1 MENNVDTRMMTN
13 EPWKGYSLDELR
25 YRIAVSTTRKEIE
38 IERIKSG
45 FRMMTQENSVSGV
58 GFDILKRMVGALNI
72 LDYAV
77 IAFKLGLKLR
87 RIYRKLKN

>member
-1 MENNVDTRMMTN
+1 MENNVDTRMLRN

-25 YRIAVSTTRKEIE
+25 YRIAVGTIRKEIE

-45 FRMMTQENSVSGV
+45 FRMMTHENVVPGM

-77 IAFKLGLKLR
+77 VAFKVGLKLR